1 MTKSDPHGTASGLHG
16 AVSGLHGTGEALR
29 ELLGQRI
36 AVLDGPWGTL
46 LQGAGLGEADYRP
59 EWLRDHPRDVA
70 GDPDLL
76 NLTRPDL
83 VLDIHNRYL
92 AAGADI
98 ITTNT
103 FTATSIG
110 QSDYGLQSR
119 VREMNLA
126 GARLARQAV
135 DEAVGLNTGGLN
147 TGGLNTG
154 GLNTG
159 GLNTGGLNTGGLN
172 TGGRFVAGSMGPL
185 NVTLSL
191 SPRVDDPAFRAVSY
205 DDVYAAYAEQAA
217 ALAEG
222 GVDLLMIETIFDT
235 LNAKAAMAAIRDV
248 APQLPLWISVTIVDA
263 SGRTLSGQTVE
274 AFWRAVEHGQPLV
287 VGVNCSLG
295 AAEIRPYIEE
305 LSRLAPTYTA
315 CHPNAGLPNALGG
328 YDQAPAETAEMLR
341 AFAEAGIVNVVGGCC
356 GTTPAHIARI
366 AQAVAGLPPRPV
378 PAPPARTRFS
388 GLEPFEIGPDT
399 GFVMIGERTNVT
411 GSKRFRRLVE
421 SGDFQGAINVALEQ
435 VRGGAN
441 LLDVN
446 MDADLLEGEQA
457 MTTFLNLLATEP
469 EVARIPVMI
478 DSSRW
483 SVLKAGLKCVQGKA
497 VVNSISLKEGEG
509 PFLDQARHVRNH
521 GAGVV
526 VMAFDEQGQ
535 ADTAERKV
543 AICGRAFDLLTQQA
557 GFAATDIIFDPNVLA
572 VATGI
577 AEHNGYAK
585 AFIDALPLIKQRCP
599 GVRTSGG
606 ISNLSFAFRGNDV
619 VREAMHSAFLFH
631 AVRAGLDMGIVNA
644 GQLAVYQD
652 IPAGLL
658 DLVEDVIFDRRE
670 DATDRLLA
678 FADTVRGPGTA
689 RVVDLAWRE
698 APVGQRLSHAL
709 VHGITDFIEAD
720 TEEARQVAARPLEV
734 IEGPLMDGM
743 KIVGD
748 LFGSGKMFLPQVV
761 KSARVMK
768 RAVGYLEPFMEA
780 EKLLAGASAEA
791 DRGQGTIV
799 MATVKGD
806 VHDIGKNIV
815 GVVLGCNNYRVIDL
829 GVMVPANVILDTA
842 TAEGADAVGL
852 SGLITPSLD
861 EMVNVAA
868 EMQRRGLKLPLLIGG
883 ATTSRQHTAVRIAPA
898 YDAAT
903 VHVIDASRVVG
914 VVADLFSDERAP
926 EFAAANA
933 AEQERL
939 RDQHETSRRAPM
951 LAFERARANR
961 EQVPFGDLPVP
972 AFTGVRLVQPELTA
986 LRELID
992 WQFFFLAWELKGKY
1006 PAILGQ
1012 PAARELFDDANV
1024 LLDEIIAG
1032 GLLQARG
1039 AYGFWPAGSEGD
1051 DILVSAERGLVRL
1064 PMLRQQTVKP
1074 AGRPNRCLADY
1085 VAPDGD
1091 HLGGFA
1097 VAIHG
1102 AEELSAGYEAR
1113 RDDYSSIMVKAL
1125 ADRLAEAFAE
1135 YIHLQARRDWFEPDA
1150 RPSLADLHAERFR
1163 GIRPAFG
1170 YPACPDHS
1178 GKPALFDLLD
1188 AGQLGMALT
1197 ESFAMTPA
1205 ASVSGLM
1212 FAHPAARYFTVGRI
1226 GRDQAEDYAGR
1237 RGVPLAE
1244 AERWLRPNLAYDPE

>member
-1074 AGRPNRCLADY
+1074 AGPAQP
-1085 VAPDGD
+1085 VPG
-1091 HLGGFA
+1091 
-1097 VAIHG
+1097 
-1102 AEELSAGYEAR
+1102 
-1113 RDDYSSIMVKAL
+1113 
-1125 ADRLAEAFAE
+1125 RL
-1135 YIHLQARRDWFEPDA
+1135 
-1150 RPSLADLHAERFR
+1150 R
-1163 GIRPAFG
+1163 GP
-1170 YPACPDHS
+1170 
-1178 GKPALFDLLD
+1178 
-1188 AGQLGMALT
+1188 
-1197 ESFAMTPA
+1197 
-1205 ASVSGLM
+1205 
-1212 FAHPAARYFTVGRI
+1212 GR
-1226 GRDQAEDYAGR
+1226 
-1237 RGVPLAE
+1237 
-1244 AERWLRPNLAYDPE
+1244 